1 MLAVHSICNLA
12 AAVVLHSASAGQR
25 CHSLTVYRA
34 HTALLSSSVRI
45 LLSPVTV
52 YRAPALPFVVGEE
65 EVIEEQ
71 CHTVL

>member
-1 MLAVHSICNLA
+1 M
-12 AAVVLHSASAGQR
+12 VLHSASAGRR

-52 YRAPALPFVVGEE
+52 YRAPALPFVVEE
-65 EVIEEQ
+65 EEEMIEEQ
-71 CHTVL
+71 FHIVL